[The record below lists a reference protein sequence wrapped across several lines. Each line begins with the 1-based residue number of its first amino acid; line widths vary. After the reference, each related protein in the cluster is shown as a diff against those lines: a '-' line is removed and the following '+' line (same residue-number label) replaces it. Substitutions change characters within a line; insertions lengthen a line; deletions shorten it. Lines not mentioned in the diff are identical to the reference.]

1 MVLAVVGSQGLVS
14 AGLGLVSSLCFGS
27 GFAAVVCSAGVAR
40 PPGGLSAVMLVGS
53 DAAVVAC
60 GVGGLFGRLSVLGSA
75 SA

>member
-27 GFAAVVCSAGVAR
+27 GFAAVVCSAGVVR
-40 PPGGLSAVMLVGS
+40 PPGGLSSAML
-53 DAAVVAC
+53 AAVAAC
-60 GVGGLFGRLSVLGSA
+60 GVGGLFGGLSVLGSV